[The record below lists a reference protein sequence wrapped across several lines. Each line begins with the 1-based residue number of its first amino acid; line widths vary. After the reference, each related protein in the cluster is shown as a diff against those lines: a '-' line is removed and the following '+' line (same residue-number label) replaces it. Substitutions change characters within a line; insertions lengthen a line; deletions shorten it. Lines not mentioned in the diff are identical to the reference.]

1 MSLSF
6 QRLNLRLLDTKIRNM
21 NNSFNI
27 GKINKN
33 RSFQKSS
40 DIKKKFKLNALTKKF
55 NNKNI
60 RIQFYQKNANIRN
73 QNLFNDKKKQIRLIK
88 SNYFHNDLIKKNVD
102 SPLKREYKKLLS
114 NLANNKRCFNN
125 LHNKNLDSIF
135 KLQIP
140 NSNFTCSNS
149 QKKIK
154 IIKKNRKDTSV
165 NTNKSMIFSTKKKI
179 LDKIPFEPK
188 LKLHYRI
195 SSNSCKNNTQNI
207 SLDKNNKSCLNLSS
221 NMELHT
227 PVYNCK
233 YGINKVKYLYLM
245 LKLSTPS
252 KIKLNLLNGINN
264 EEFKIKDSISSFIS
278 KYNSNKKKLK
288 IKYVK

>member
-1 MSLSF
+1 MNLSF
-6 QRLNLRLLDTKIRNM
+6 PRLNLSILEPKIKNM
-21 NNSFNI
+21 NNSFNNC
-27 GKINKN
+27 KINKN

-40 DIKKKFKLNALTKKF
+40 DIKKKFNLNALTKKY

-60 RIQFYQKNANIRN
+60 SIQFYQKNAVNRNPNI
-73 QNLFNDKKKQIRLIK
+73 FNNKIKQIRLIK
-88 SNYFHNDLIKKNVD
+88 SNYFHNDFIQKKVD

-114 NLANNKRCFNN
+114 NLPNNKRCFIN
-125 LHNKNLDSIF
+125 LHNENLDSIF

-140 NSNFTCSNS
+140 NSNFKRSNN
-149 QKKIK
+149 QRK

-165 NTNKSMIFSTKKKI
+165 NTNKSTIFPKKKI
-179 LDKIPFEPK
+179 CRIPFEPK
-188 LKLHYRI
+188 LKIHYKI

-207 SLDKNNKSCLNLSS
+207 SLNKINKNCFNLSINKDLPS
-221 NMELHT
+221 
-227 PVYNCK
+227 PVYKCK
-233 YGINKVKYLYLM
+233 SNINKVKYLYLM

-278 KYNSNKKKLK
+278 KYNNNKKKLK

>member
-1 MSLSF
+1 MNLSF
-6 QRLNLRLLDTKIRNM
+6 PRLNLSILEPKIKNM
-21 NNSFNI
+21 NNSFNNC
-27 GKINKN
+27 KINKN

-40 DIKKKFKLNALTKKF
+40 DIKKKFNLNALTKKY

-60 RIQFYQKNANIRN
+60 SIQFYQKNAVNRNPNI
-73 QNLFNDKKKQIRLIK
+73 FNNKIKQIRLIK
-88 SNYFHNDLIKKNVD
+88 SNYFHNDFIQKKVD

-114 NLANNKRCFNN
+114 NLPNNKRCFIN
-125 LHNKNLDSIF
+125 LHNENLDSIF

-140 NSNFTCSNS
+140 NSNFKRSNS
-149 QKKIK
+149 QRK

-165 NTNKSMIFSTKKKI
+165 NTNKSTIFPKKKI
-179 LDKIPFEPK
+179 CRIPFEPK
-188 LKLHYRI
+188 LKIHYKI
-195 SSNSCKNNTQNI
+195 KDLPS
-207 SLDKNNKSCLNLSS
+207 
-221 NMELHT
+221 
-227 PVYNCK
+227 PVYKCK
-233 YGINKVKYLYLM
+233 SNINKVKYLYLM

-278 KYNSNKKKLK
+278 KYNNNKKKLK